1 MDQKKN
7 NKIILIAIIV
17 VLIVILIALG
27 AYAFLGTDLLKSN
40 KNLFFKYT
48 SQLADEK
55 QGSMNEYLKQYTE
68 KKKTTPYKDNG
79 TIRFQIEADD
89 IAKDEL
95 DLTNNCTI
103 TYTGNVDSA
112 NSKAN
117 QDISINYS
125 DDVKFPVTYLQNKN
139 SLGLKTEYIGSKYIA
154 LELDKLSEMADI
166 DLDQVTEVID
176 ELDKGTLSE
185 EEISH
190 IKETYW
196 GVIEQE
202 LNDSNFSKVE
212 GSQKGYKLTLNGEQ
226 LKNIFVKLLE
236 TLKNDDITLEKI
248 NEYFSS
254 STGSVKITGEDIDD
268 IIEEINEDTDINDE
282 TLEIIVYTNK
292 GKASKLELKINE
304 AKITIEKVE
313 TGNSIQYNLALEI
326 YENNE
331 TMATIYFNMK
341 YSGLQ
346 ALQSITEDY
355 ELGLTFGDNKYVYYL
370 NHNVDFADNVTIDE
384 ITDDNSLILTDQDPE
399 QVDNFIQAVAQR
411 IDEVDKKQMEELGL
425 SNSTNPLL
433 NIIPNFNTIYSTMN
447 SNSGYNNLYDDDDDD
462 FDMFGEDEQS
472 TSLNNLSEIEVETFN
487 KKFEN
492 YEGTNVGGAT
502 LKGLFTTIQLNNE
515 TYEDDEDYQIKE
527 INFNGDEYEATEEK
541 ITLIKSEIEVESN
554 YKVEFEK
561 DSDTGMIYRVI
572 INKK

>member
-7 NKIILIAIIV
+7 NKIKILLAIIV
-17 VLIVILIALG
+17 VLIIILIALG
-27 AYAFLGTDLLKSN
+27 AYAFLGTDLLKSD

-79 TIRFQIEADD
+79 TIAFQIEADD

-103 TYTGNVDSA
+103 TYTGNVDST

-125 DDVKFPVTYLQNKN
+125 DDVKFPVTYLQNEN
-139 SLGLKTEYIGSKYIA
+139 SLGLKTEYVGSKYIA
-154 LELDKLSEMADI
+154 LEIDKLSQMMDLDI
-166 DLDQVTEVID
+166 DMDQITEAMD
-176 ELDKGTLSE
+176 ELE
-185 EEISH
+185 EKKLTDDEMSY
-190 IKETYW
+190 IKDTYW

-212 GSQKGYKLTLNGEQ
+212 GEQKGYKLTLNGEQ
-226 LKNIFVKLLE
+226 LKNILVKLLE
-236 TLKNDDITLEKI
+236 TLKNDEMTLEKI

-254 STGSVKITGEDIDD
+254 STGSVKITGEYIDD

-292 GKASKLELKINE
+292 GKASKLEIKINE
-304 AKITIEKVE
+304 AKITIEKME
-313 TGNSIQYNLALEI
+313 TGNSIQYNLAFEM
-326 YENNE
+326 YEDGE
-331 TMATIYFNMK
+331 TLGTIYFNMK

-384 ITDDNSLILTDQDPE
+384 ITDDNSLILTDQDQE
-399 QVDNFIQAVAQR
+399 QVANFIQAVAQR
-411 IDEVDKKQMEELGL
+411 IDEVNKKQMEELGV
-425 SNSTNPLL
+425 SNSTNPLV
-433 NIIPNFNTIYSTMN
+433 NIIPNLYGSMSSSNYN
-447 SNSGYNNLYDDDDDD
+447 SYDLDDSDI
-462 FDMFGEDEQS
+462 FGEDNES
-472 TSLNNLSEIEVETFN
+472 ESSNNNLNQIQADTYN
-487 KKFEN
+487 NKFEN
-492 YEGTNVGGAT
+492 YEGLNIQGTTV
-502 LKGLFTTIQLNNE
+502 KGLLSTIQLNNE

-527 INFNGDEYEATEEK
+527 INFNGEEYEATEEK